1 MVERATF
8 PMKRGEK
15 LPSPYVAGTFSFFP
29 KSIFSLF
36 WSEKITFR
44 SFDFLSPFV
53 SVRDRTL
60 YRS

>member
-15 LPSPYVAGTFSFFP
+15 LPSPYVAGTFSIFP

-36 WSEKITFR
+36 WREKITFR

-53 SVRDRTL
+53 
-60 YRS
+60 